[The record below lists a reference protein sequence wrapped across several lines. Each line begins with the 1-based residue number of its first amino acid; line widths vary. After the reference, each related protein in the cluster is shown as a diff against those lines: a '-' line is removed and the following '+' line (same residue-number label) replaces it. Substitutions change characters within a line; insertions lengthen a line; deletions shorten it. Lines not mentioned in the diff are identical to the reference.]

1 MGAPCRPSSLSRK
14 IQTIVIPGPASP
26 AEETKMKNSLT
37 WLACMAALSL
47 AGRGSALAEPP
58 AAEKAPATPPAVQEA
73 EEPREDKPVRVHEE
87 VTVTASKTPQPPR
100 DVTQT
105 VRVLDARQIA
115 ELPAPPNR
123 NISELL
129 SYEPGVFV
137 SALSRN
143 DANWGSNGGLGPKY
157 SSYLLEGLPIDAF
170 VDGMSLDPAAFQ
182 RVEVQRGP
190 AAVMYSNYL
199 AMDFAGNQTPLAG
212 ITNYVLRDRVDAPLT
227 RVQAGFGSWGT
238 ASVQAYSQGRSG
250 DLHYLLGGSWERSD
264 YTDYGAPGSWL
275 NILDDPQ
282 YTKVR
287 LYGKGTAFFGRDQ
300 SVSLF
305 AHYYGHSG
313 DVGRPNRDYDNG
325 YGTLNAAYQVRAG
338 DSLDLQIRAGARLY
352 DRRWGEDLYPGS
364 LALREH
370 DGVEQAVFP
379 ADVTLTWRQS
389 GENRLTFGSD
399 AQYATYETYAE
410 ADGPRT
416 TGNDATASS
425 LGLFAQQQVVLGRFV
440 ARGGLRYG
448 HTAQSYSLLAGAKPG
463 LAERSW
469 DKVLWSAG
477 VRWNASATFG
487 VFANAG
493 SSFVAPTPK
502 AVGGTL
508 APEDLGVAGR
518 NGQLPNP
525 DLQPESGLGSD
536 LGVDLRLGSLRLGAR
551 GFRNRVDDAIVD
563 NVVSQN
569 PSQTRS
575 VNAGNATSYGI
586 EATLD
591 HALGRGLSWF
601 ANGTWTHSRVENPLD
616 PDQDGAEISFVPDW
630 MANVGASLSL
640 PHGFTVSPYL
650 RAVGTYYDSTSL
662 SGRRS
667 FGGYAVPALR
677 LQAVAGAGAR
687 AEVVIALDLNNIT
700 DNRYEMPWQFR
711 DPGFSAFGTVAV
723 RVK

>member
-1 MGAPCRPSSLSRK
+1 MARRGVSPFGGVSDAPIVAGRTEEMTMKHLPTSLACVMALLFAEGATAMADPPEQERPPETSF
-14 IQTIVIPGPASP
+14 GPQP
-26 AEETKMKNSLT
+26 AEEPKEGQPL
-37 WLACMAALSL
+37 
-47 AGRGSALAEPP
+47 RI
-58 AAEKAPATPPAVQEA
+58 
-73 EEPREDKPVRVHEE
+73 HEE
-87 VTVTASKTPQPPR
+87 VTVTASKTPQASR

-105 VRVLDARQIA
+105 IRVLDAQQLA
-115 ELPAPPNR
+115 DLPSLPNR

-129 SYEPGVFV
+129 SYQPGIFV
-137 SALSRN
+137 SSLSRN
-143 DANWGSNGGLGPKY
+143 DANWGSNGGMGPKY

-227 RVQAGFGSWGT
+227 RFQAGFGSWNTGT
-238 ASVQAYSQGRSG
+238 VQAYSQGRSG

-264 YTDYGAPGSWL
+264 YTDYGTPGSWL

-287 LYGKGTAFFGRDQ
+287 LYGKGTVFLGQDR
-300 SVSLF
+300 SLSLF
-305 AHYYGHSG
+305 AHYYGHTG

-325 YGTLNAAYQVRAG
+325 YGTINAAYRDSVG
-338 DSLDLQIRAGARLY
+338 DSLDLQVRGGARLY
-352 DRRWGEDLYPGS
+352 GRRWGEDQYPVS

-370 DGVEQAVFP
+370 DGVDQTVFP
-379 ADVTLTWRQS
+379 ADLTLTWRQS
-389 GENRLTFGSD
+389 GESRLTFGGD
-399 AQYATYETYAE
+399 AQYATYKTYAE
-410 ADGPRT
+410 AEGLRT

-425 LGLFAQQQVVLGRFV
+425 AGLFAQQQVALGDFV
-440 ARGGLRYG
+440 VRGGLRYG
-448 HTAQSYSLLAGAKPG
+448 HTAQSYTLLAGLTPG

-469 DKVLWSAG
+469 DKALWSAG
-477 VRWNASATFG
+477 ARWSPLSTVS

-493 SSFVAPTPK
+493 STFVAPTPK

-508 APEDLGVAGR
+508 APADLGVPGR

-525 DLQPESGLGSD
+525 DLRPESGIGSD
-536 LGVDLRLGSLRLGAR
+536 LGVDLRLGGLRLGAR
-551 GFRNRVDDAIVD
+551 GFLNRVDDAIVD

-575 VNAGNATSYGI
+575 VNAGEARAYGV
-586 EATLD
+586 EVTLD
-591 HALGRGLSWF
+591 HAVGSSLTWF
-601 ANGTWTHSRVENPLD
+601 ANGTYTHSRVANPLD
-616 PDQDGAEISFVPDW
+616 SDQEGAQIPFVPDW
-630 MANVGASLSL
+630 MANVGASFSL

-650 RAVGTYYDSTSL
+650 RAVGTYYDSTSKA
-662 SGRRS
+662 GRQS
-667 FGGYAVPALR
+667 FGGYTIPALK
-677 LQAVAGAGAR
+677 LQSVVAAGR
-687 AEVVIALDLNNIT
+687 RSEVVFAIDLNNIT

-711 DPGFSAFGTVAV
+711 DPGFSVLGTVAV
-723 RVK
+723 RIK